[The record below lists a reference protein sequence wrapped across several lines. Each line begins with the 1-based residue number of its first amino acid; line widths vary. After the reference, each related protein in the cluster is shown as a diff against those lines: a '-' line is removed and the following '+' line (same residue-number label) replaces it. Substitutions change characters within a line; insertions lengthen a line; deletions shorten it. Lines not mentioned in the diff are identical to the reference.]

1 MRVPNVPVVAECEPS
16 CAGGGWGGDH
26 WPVCWPG
33 PTTTTAAQHRQRSRR
48 GVELQRSVGDLSCP
62 RYNIQHHRSRHS
74 ATRTV
79 FTRPQLLHPAS
90 WRRGGCSTEECP
102 QSRVCPPSS
111 IPRRWDHDPVPCST
125 FSTAV
130 GSKSTFIAL
139 HILIFMACKPFLCEI
154 FCLSRV
160 WCSVGARWRGVRPL
174 LPQCNC
180 QFAFRPILIF
190 ITLCPA
196 EWSATGPQG
205 QAQLCYTC
213 SHIVLSRGHIWI
225 GHKFKIL
232 LIYRY
237 LQEVSKGIK

>member
-1 MRVPNVPVVAECEPS
+1 MPVPNVPVVAECEPS

-111 IPRRWDHDPVPCST
+111 IPRRWDHDPVPCAT

-225 GHKFKIL
+225 GLGINSKYFWDIGTFK
-232 LIYRY
+232 RY
-237 LQEVSKGIK
+237 QME